1 MPPPADRAPVQQLY
15 RSHHAWL
22 LGWLQRRVQNR
33 CDAADLSQ
41 DTFVR
46 LLSVPQ
52 REDDLREPRAY
63 LATIARRLLANL
75 YRRRSLERA
84 YLEALASLPEELV
97 PSAEHHAAIL
107 EALHAVEQVLAR
119 LPAKARRA
127 FLLSQVEGHTQEQIA
142 EAMAVNV
149 RTVQRWLVQAFEECI
164 VLASSEWP

>member
-1 MPPPADRAPVQQLY
+1 MPSSADRAPVQQLY

-22 LGWLQRRVQNR
+22 LGWLYRRVQNR

-46 LLSVPQ
+46 LLSAPQ
-52 REDDLREPRAY
+52 HNADLREPRAY

-84 YLEALASLPEELV
+84 YLDALATLPEDEAL
-97 PSAEHHAAIL
+97 SAEHHAAIL
-107 EALHAVEQVLAR
+107 EALQAVEQVLAR

-127 FLLSQVEGHTQEQIA
+127 FLLSQVEGRTQEDIA
-142 EAMAVNV
+142 EAMAVSV

>member
-1 MPPPADRAPVQQLY
+1 MPPPPHHAPVQQLY

-22 LGWLQRRVQNR
+22 LGWLQRRVQNH

-46 LLSVPQ
+46 LLCAPQ
-52 REDDLREPRAY
+52 PEPRLREPRAY

-84 YLEALASLPEELV
+84 YLEALATLPEEEA

-107 EALHAVEQVLAR
+107 EALNAVEQVLAR
-119 LPAKARRA
+119 LSRKARQA
-127 FLLSQVEGHTQEQIA
+127 FLLSQIEGHTQEEIA
-142 EAMAVNV
+142 VLMAVNV
-149 RTVQRWLVQAFEECI
+149 RSVQRWLVQAYAECI
-164 VLASSEWP
+164 VLASGGWA